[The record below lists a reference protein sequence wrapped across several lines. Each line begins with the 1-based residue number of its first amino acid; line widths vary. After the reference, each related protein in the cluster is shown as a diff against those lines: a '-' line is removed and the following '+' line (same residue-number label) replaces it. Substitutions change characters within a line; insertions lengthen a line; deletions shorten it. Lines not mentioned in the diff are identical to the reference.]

1 MNLWK
6 PLALV
11 SSSALAL
18 LIGYHASY
26 AEPARSPTP
35 EVAGNQPNM
44 EAALAHLRDARQFL
58 DKAEHNK
65 GGWRAKAIE
74 STDVAIRETAR
85 GVAFADTH

>member
-11 SSSALAL
+11 TSSALAL

-26 AEPARSPTP
+26 AGPPQ
-35 EVAGNQPNM
+35 VAGNQPNM
-44 EAALAHLRDARQFL
+44 EAALAHLREARQFL

>member
-18 LIGYHASY
+18 LIGYHASF
-26 AEPARSPTP
+26 AEPAHAPAP
-35 EVAGNQPNM
+35 AVAGNQPNM
-44 EAALAHLRDARQFL
+44 EAALAHLRDARQL
-58 DKAEHNK
+58 LEKAEHNK
-65 GGWRAKAIE
+65 GGWRAEAIK

-85 GVAFADTH
+85 GVAYADTH

>member
-18 LIGYHASY
+18 LVGYHASF
-26 AEPARSPTP
+26 AGSAATP
-35 EVAGNQPNM
+35 KPVAGNQPNM
-44 EAALAHLRDARQFL
+44 EAALGHLRDARTFL